1 MNIHQMQLS
10 YSTQE
15 DRIILRINSKENEE
29 IRLFLTRR
37 IVTSFWDILNRTIV
51 HALTNQPK
59 LHDMQKIPI
68 PQNTEKEAT
77 LKQMEQQIQYQ
88 DMIENSSHETPFNN
102 GNKFPMGEAPILIAK
117 ITINTYENNNTTLI
131 FESDNG
137 QNINLNLDP
146 QLLLNL
152 SNLLTKVMSSTDWN
166 ISSIEKNN
174 ALIYENQN
182 KLALH

>member
-1 MNIHQMQLS
+1 M
-10 YSTQE
+10 
-15 DRIILRINSKENEE
+15 DNSA
-29 IRLFLTRR
+29 
-37 IVTSFWDILNRTIV
+37 V
-51 HALTNQPK
+51 
-59 LHDMQKIPI
+59 
-68 PQNTEKEAT
+68 
-77 LKQMEQQIQYQ
+77 
-88 DMIENSSHETPFNN
+88 
-102 GNKFPMGEAPILIAK
+102 KFPMGEAPILIAK

-174 ALIYENQN
+174 ALICFAVWVFFAY
-182 KLALH
+182 HGV